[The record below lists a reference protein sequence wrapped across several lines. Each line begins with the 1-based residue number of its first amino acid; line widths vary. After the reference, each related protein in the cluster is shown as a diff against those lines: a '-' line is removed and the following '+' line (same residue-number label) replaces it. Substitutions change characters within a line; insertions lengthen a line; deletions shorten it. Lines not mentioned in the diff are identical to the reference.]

1 MTTTLDELDYPATMI
16 RADGLYRLAA
26 VRVLQG
32 MHIAEL
38 DRPWSDTP
46 LMQNELVVRTDEEL
60 DAIRRYCQFVV
71 VDATRSDPDLTG
83 AIRAA
88 AMLSNYGDGEP
99 LDDGLHDELDPP
111 TSGVATPGQPTPKR
125 RSKQLPGMLGL
136 RLGGRGEP
144 KARND
149 VRPSDQARQ
158 RVRALLSEDRRAAAG
173 HASHAL
179 DRLRGWLA
187 RDKTHAAN
195 DDNSHRLAQL
205 KALGEKLGDARI
217 GTHITPESARIRDV
231 LPKLRPLHARL
242 VGAAQSALR
251 QARLGNTPS
260 LTEVIAA
267 VDPFVR
273 GLRHSPDAMRW
284 LGAVH
289 LQTAP
294 VPMAAAAVSLQLADF
309 GRALGL
315 PDESLRDLTLI
326 GLLADVGKTLLP
338 RDVVEHPGVLAA
350 QDYALMQQH
359 VSIGLDVLKRAGGLS
374 DEVLRGIGEHHERLD
389 GSGYPNRLAGNA
401 ISLYGQMAAI
411 VDTFTALT
419 MARPYA
425 NPLSV
430 EEALS
435 ALHDWA
441 GKLFDRSLVELFIV
455 SVGAYPI
462 GTLVELASGEVA
474 AVAGRNP
481 EHRQHPKLVVLTGA
495 DKGPLRAPP
504 PSAQRRKARGS
515 GYGGASVRIARGLPP
530 GAFGLRLKDYYARSE
545 AADDDSLGIID

>member
-1 MTTTLDELDYPATMI
+1 MMTTLDELDYPATMI

-26 VRVLQG
+26 VRVMKG

-46 LMQNELVVRTDEEL
+46 LVQNELVVRTDEEL

-71 VDATRSDPDLTG
+71 VDAKRSDPDLTG

-88 AMLSNYGDGEP
+88 AMLSNYGDGDP
-99 LDDGLHDELDPP
+99 FDDGPQDELDPSTLTQSDNP
-111 TSGVATPGQPTPKR
+111 QASKR
-125 RSKQLPGMLGL
+125 RGRPLPGMLGL
-136 RLGGRGEP
+136 RLGSRSEP

-149 VRPSDQARQ
+149 VRPSDQARL

-173 HASHAL
+173 HTGHAL
-179 DRLRGWLA
+179 DKLRGWLA
-187 RDKTHAAN
+187 RDKTHAVN
-195 DDNSHRLAQL
+195 DNNAHRLAQL
-205 KALGEKLGDARI
+205 QALRDKLGDPRI
-217 GTHITPESARIRDV
+217 GAHVTPESARIRDV
-231 LPKLRPLHARL
+231 LPKLRPVHSQL
-242 VGAAQSALR
+242 VDAAKNVLR

-260 LTEVIAA
+260 LAPIITA

-273 GLRHSPDAMRW
+273 ALRHSPDAMRW
-284 LGAVH
+284 IGAVY

-294 VPMAAAAVSLQLADF
+294 VPLPAAAVVLQLVDF

-315 PDESLRDLTLI
+315 PDESLHDLTLV
-326 GLLADVGKTLLP
+326 GLLADIGKTLLP

-359 VSIGLDVLKRAGGLS
+359 VSIGLDVLKRSGGLS
-374 DEVLRGIGEHHERLD
+374 DEVLRGIAEHHERLD

-401 ISLYGQMAAI
+401 ISLYGQMASI

-435 ALHDWA
+435 ALHDWS
-441 GKLFDRSLVELFIV
+441 GKLFDRSLVEMFIV

-474 AVAGRNP
+474 AVVGRNP
-481 EHRQHPKLVVLTGA
+481 TQRQHPKLVVLTGV

-504 PSAQRRKARGS
+504 PSAQRRKPRGS

-545 AADDDSLGIID
+545 VSDDDSLGIIS